1 MTTPLVLS
9 SVEELRDFLANP
21 HAHEDLDEPIL
32 VLELAEPISRNIPE
46 AESKLGGDQKD
57 QASIA
62 ESLLALPAVTV
73 LLTEEAEK
81 ITDELASAKKTGSP
95 ANTAFLRHFDI
106 ITDNATSD
114 LDDITETVIAS
125 PQASVS
131 LVQLLRAGET
141 MNVRDALMA
150 ESWVYSMLQGG
161 DVFQNWLRTKQPPQK
176 TASQQETAQV
186 GYPPSQM
193 GQSRIDREIPAYQEM
208 PTDQSK
214 KGEATTANQPA
225 VLEDDNPAV
234 LIDHSDNTL
243 RLTLN
248 RPNRRNAFSAEMRD
262 RLVEALRAANPAPP
276 AGGIVLTGA
285 GEAFCSGGDLN
296 EFGTTPDPATAHI
309 VRSLRSAAWEM
320 HQLRDHISVNLHGAC
335 VGAGIEL
342 PAFTNNITSTPDA
355 FFWLPEVRYGLV
367 PGAGGTASLPRRI
380 GRHRTASLALTNRR
394 LHPPTALKWGLIDT
408 ITP

>member
-1 MTTPLVLS
+1 MTTPLVLAS
-9 SVEELRDFLANP
+9 AEELRDFLANP

-32 VLELAEPISRNIPE
+32 VLELDEPIIRNIPE
-46 AESKLGGDQKD
+46 AESKLGGGQKD

-62 ESLLALPAVTV
+62 EALLALPAVTV

-95 ANTAFLRHFDI
+95 ANASHLRHFDI
-106 ITDNATSD
+106 ITDNATGD

-150 ESWVYSMLQGG
+150 ESWVYSMLQSG

-193 GQSRIDREIPAYQEM
+193 GQTRIDREIPAYQEM
-208 PTDQSK
+208 PTDQSE
-214 KGEATTANQPA
+214 KGEATSANQ
-225 VLEDDNPAV
+225 PAV

-276 AGGIVLTGA
+276 AGGIVLNGA

-380 GRHRTASLALTNRR
+380 GRHRTSSLALTNRR
-394 LHPPTALKWGLIDT
+394 LHPPTALKWGLIDA
-408 ITP
+408 ISP

>member
-1 MTTPLVLS
+1 MTTPLVLTS
-9 SVEELRDFLANP
+9 AEELRDFLANP

-32 VLELAEPISRNIPE
+32 VLELDEPISRQ
-46 AESKLGGDQKD
+46 SHL
-57 QASIA
+57 ASIA

-114 LDDITETVIAS
+114 LDDIAETVIAS

-150 ESWVYSMLQGG
+150 ESWVYSMLQSGN
-161 DVFQNWLRTKQPPQK
+161 VFQNWLRTKQPPQK
-176 TASQQETAQV
+176 TASQQETDQV

-193 GQSRIDREIPAYQEM
+193 GQSRIDREIPSYQEM
-208 PTDQSK
+208 PPGQSVK
-214 KGEATTANQPA
+214 EGATSANQ
-225 VLEDDNPAV
+225 PAV

-248 RPNRRNAFSAEMRD
+248 RPERRNAFSAEMRD

-276 AGGIVLTGA
+276 AGGIVLNGA

-320 HQLRDHISVNLHGAC
+320 HLLRDHISVNLHGAC

-394 LHPPTALKWGLIDT
+394 LTPPTALKWGLIDA

>member
-1 MTTPLVLS
+1 MTTPLVLT

-46 AESKLGGDQKD
+46 AESKLDGVQKD

-81 ITDELASAKKTGSP
+81 ITDELASAKKTGSH

-106 ITDNATSD
+106 ITDNATGD

-141 MNVRDALMA
+141 MNVRDALIA
-150 ESWVYSMLQGG
+150 ESWVYSMLQSGN
-161 DVFQNWLRTKQPPQK
+161 VFQDWLQTKQPPQK

-186 GYPPSQM
+186 GHPTAQM
-193 GQSRIDREIPAYQEM
+193 GQARIDREIPAYQEM
-208 PTDQSK
+208 PTDQSVK
-214 KGEATTANQPA
+214 EGATSANQPA
-225 VLEDDNPAV
+225 VLADDNPAV

-248 RPNRRNAFSAEMRD
+248 RPERRNAFSAEMRD

-276 AGGIVLTGA
+276 AGGIVLNGA

-380 GRHRTASLALTNRR
+380 GRHRTAWLALTNRR
-394 LHPPTALKWGLIDT
+394 LHPPTAKKWGLIDA

>member
-1 MTTPLVLS
+1 MTTPLVLAS
-9 SVEELRDFLANP
+9 AEELRDFLANP

-32 VLELAEPISRNIPE
+32 VLELAEPISGQ
-46 AESKLGGDQKD
+46 SHL
-57 QASIA
+57 ASIA

-81 ITDELASAKKTGSP
+81 ITDELASAKKTGSH

-106 ITDNATSD
+106 ITDNATGD
-114 LDDITETVIAS
+114 LDDIAETVIAS

-150 ESWVYSMLQGG
+150 ESWVYSMLQSGG
-161 DVFQNWLRTKQPPQK
+161 VFQNWLRTKQPPQK

-193 GQSRIDREIPAYQEM
+193 GQTRIDREIPSYQEM
-208 PTDQSK
+208 PPGQSE
-214 KGEATTANQPA
+214 KGEATSANQ
-225 VLEDDNPAV
+225 PAV

-276 AGGIVLTGA
+276 AGGIVLNGA

-380 GRHRTASLALTNRR
+380 GRHRTAWLALTNRR
-394 LHPPTALKWGLIDT
+394 LHPPTAKKWGLIDA

>member
-1 MTTPLVLS
+1 MTTPLVLA

-46 AESKLGGDQKD
+46 SESKLDGVQKNL
-57 QASIA
+57 ASIA

-81 ITDELASAKKTGSP
+81 ITDELASAKKTGSH

-106 ITDNATSD
+106 ITNNATSD

-161 DVFQNWLRTKQPPQK
+161 DVFQDWLRTK
-176 TASQQETAQV
+176 
-186 GYPPSQM
+186 
-193 GQSRIDREIPAYQEM
+193 
-208 PTDQSK
+208 QSK
-214 KGEATTANQPA
+214 KGEATPVNQ
-225 VLEDDNPAV
+225 PAV

-248 RPNRRNAFSAEMRD
+248 RPNRRNAFSAEMRN

-309 VRSLRSAAWEM
+309 VRSLRNAAWEM

-408 ITP
+408 IKVTP

>member
-1 MTTPLVLS
+1 MTTPLVLAS
-9 SVEELRDFLANP
+9 PEELRDFLANP

-46 AESKLGGDQKD
+46 AESKLDGVHKD

-62 ESLLALPAVTV
+62 DSLLALPAVTV

-81 ITDELASAKKTGSP
+81 ITNELAPAKKPNSP
-95 ANTAFLRHFDI
+95 ANASYLRHFDI
-106 ITDNATSD
+106 ITDNATDD

-161 DVFQNWLRTKQPPQK
+161 DVFQNWLRTKQPDK
-176 TASQQETAQV
+176 E
-186 GYPPSQM
+186 
-193 GQSRIDREIPAYQEM
+193 
-208 PTDQSK
+208 
-214 KGEATTANQPA
+214 EATSANQPA
-225 VLEDDNPAV
+225 VLANYNPAV
-234 LIDHSDNTL
+234 LIDQSDNTL

-248 RPNRRNAFSAEMRD
+248 RPDRRNAFSAEMRD

-276 AGGIVLTGA
+276 AGGIVLNGA
-285 GEAFCSGGDLN
+285 GEAFCSGGDLT

-320 HQLRDHISVNLHGAC
+320 HLLRDHIRVNLHGAC

-342 PAFTNNITSTPDA
+342 PAFANNITSTPDA

-367 PGAGGTASLPRRI
+367 PGAGGTVSLPRRI

-394 LHPPTALKWGLIDT
+394 LNPPTALSWGLIDAIST
-408 ITP
+408 SSHAAPA

>member
-21 HAHEDLDEPIL
+21 HAHEDLDETIL
-32 VLELAEPISRNIPE
+32 VLELDEPISRNIPE
-46 AESKLGGDQKD
+46 PESKLGGFQKA

-106 ITDNATSD
+106 ITDNATGD
-114 LDDITETVIAS
+114 LDDIAETVIAS

-150 ESWVYSMLQGG
+150 ESWVYSMLQSGN
-161 DVFQNWLRTKQPPQK
+161 VFQDWLRTKQPEK
-176 TASQQETAQV
+176 EGATSTN
-186 GYPPSQM
+186 
-193 GQSRIDREIPAYQEM
+193 QSALLAD
-208 PTDQSK
+208 
-214 KGEATTANQPA
+214 G
-225 VLEDDNPAV
+225 NPAV
-234 LIDHSDNTL
+234 LIDHSGDTL

-248 RPNRRNAFSAEMRD
+248 RPERRNAFSAEMRD

-276 AGGIVLTGA
+276 AGGIVLAGA

-320 HQLRDHISVNLHGAC
+320 HQLRDHITVNLHGAC

-394 LHPPTALKWGLIDT
+394 LHPPTAKEWGLIDA

>member
-1 MTTPLVLS
+1 MTTPLVLAS
-9 SVEELRDFLANP
+9 AEELRDFLANP

-32 VLELAEPISRNIPE
+32 VLELAEPISGQ
-46 AESKLGGDQKD
+46 SHL
-57 QASIA
+57 ASIA

-81 ITDELASAKKTGSP
+81 ITDELASAKKTVSH

-106 ITDNATSD
+106 ITDNATGD

-150 ESWVYSMLQGG
+150 ESWVYSMLQSGN
-161 DVFQNWLRTKQPPQK
+161 VFQNWLRTKQP
-176 TASQQETAQV
+176 E
-186 GYPPSQM
+186 
-193 GQSRIDREIPAYQEM
+193 
-208 PTDQSK
+208 
-214 KGEATTANQPA
+214 KGEATSANQ
-225 VLEDDNPAV
+225 PAV

-276 AGGIVLTGA
+276 AGGIVLNGA

-309 VRSLRSAAWEM
+309 VRSLRNAAWEM

-380 GRHRTASLALTNRR
+380 GRHRTAWLALTNRR
-394 LHPPTALKWGLIDT
+394 LHPPTALKWGLIDAVKVA
-408 ITP
+408 P